1 MRNRQRGAYSFLF
14 LVVLI
19 AGGLLVFALAA
30 DGARLYAQQRILQQ
44 QADAA
49 ALAAAQGTQA
59 CGGEGVSQNAPC
71 LLAQEAAAAA
81 GFDGTLS
88 CGDVESGL
96 LETGPDQI
104 SRFRA
109 TPFAGGNGVSVTL
122 RRTSPRSLILPGRLG
137 GSVELT
143 ASSVAVK
150 ELVATFSTGGSTAVV
165 GSSTGEASL
174 LGDLLGTILLG
185 PGNSFALNPTNLE
198 SLAAATVTVG
208 DLLNE
213 LGVNSIAA
221 LLPLSGQD
229 LALAL
234 EAVAGLTGP
243 VAEVL
248 DAVIASP
255 GIDTLQLSDV
265 LNIVGDT
272 EVPAGSEF
280 PVYDLLM
287 SLVLNVSEGVLFNF
301 PQTRIA
307 IPGVSTELGLFIAGA
322 PSVVIGPARQGDD
335 GEWVTRLE
343 APDVRLAL
351 SNTVNLGPT
360 ISIPLVGSLQLGSI
374 DLPLIIDTGTGT
386 ASFVAAECASGFSN
400 DVRMT
405 LEARSS
411 VALVG
416 TGSVGAGGVT
426 DISPINVQIGRLQL
440 LPLVFGGITIDPA
453 LGVSTG
459 LNVSIPAAED
469 DLTFDAV
476 LVADPADK
484 TSGRGYGATEL
495 IPGGA
500 IGLDLTLQ
508 PPPALTLLGGP
519 SISLGPI
526 TNTITGILNPA
537 ISQVVSL
544 VATPLLGS
552 LGVELGGFSATL
564 IDVRQ
569 DATRLVR
576 NVERAD

>member
-30 DGARLYAQQRILQQ
+30 DGARLYAQQRVLQQ

-59 CGGEGVSQNAPC
+59 CGGRGISQNVPC
-71 LLAQEAAAAA
+71 VLAQEAAAAA

-88 CGDVESGL
+88 CGDIESGL

-109 TPFAGGNGVSVTL
+109 TPFASGNGVSVTL

-255 GIDTLQLSDV
+255 GIDTLQIADV
-265 LNIVGDT
+265 LNIVGET

-280 PVYDLLM
+280 PIYDLLM
-287 SLVLNVSEGVLFNF
+287 SLALNVAEGVLFNF
-301 PQTRIA
+301 PQTRIS

-322 PSVVIGPARQGDD
+322 PSVVIGPARKGHD

-351 SNTVNLGPT
+351 SNTINLPT
-360 ISIPLVGSLQLGSI
+360 LPLLVGSLQLGSI
-374 DLPLIIDTGTGT
+374 DIPLIIDTGTGT

-426 DISPINVQIGRLQL
+426 DISPVNVQIGRLQL
-440 LPLVFGGITIDPA
+440 LPFVLGGITIDPV

-459 LNVSIPAAED
+459 LNVSIPAAQDE
-469 DLTFDAV
+469 LTFEAV
-476 LVADPADK
+476 LVADPGEK
-484 TSGRGYGATEL
+484 TQGRGYAVTKV

-500 IGLDLTLQ
+500 IGLDLSLQ

-519 SISLGPI
+519 SISLEPI
-526 TNTITGILNPA
+526 TDTVTGALNPV

-544 VATPLLGS
+544 VATPLLGF

-564 IDVRQ
+564 VDVRQ
-569 DATRLVR
+569 DVTRLVR
-576 NVERAD
+576 NVERVD